1 MSTTSCKLKQNRFF
15 LSETTYIHNTYS
27 SVFTA
32 PPVLT
37 GDTSILKVAAQLGNE
52 SSFSVMI
59 YSTSPIRVEMHRP
72 HSDVTHVSESRAMTY
87 STNFTTTHVDLKV
100 FDKTLETDG
109 LQALIQFTVN
119 KMEGLGEYEL
129 LVNNSIGSATRTVH
143 IVAEGVYFELKCVV
157 RYLNRLVLKTYYTSY
172 LNMYM

>member
-1 MSTTSCKLKQNRFF
+1 MFI
-15 LSETTYIHNTYS
+15 SETTYFYNTYL

-59 YSTSPIRVEMHRP
+59 YSTSPVRVEMHRP
-72 HSDVTHVSESRAMTY
+72 IVNSSNESESRAMTY
-87 STNFTTTHVDLKV
+87 STNFTTTHVDLPV
-100 FDKTLETDG
+100 FGNTLETYG

-119 KMEGLGEYEL
+119 KTEGFGEYEL
-129 LVNNSIGSATRTVH
+129 LVNNIIGHANRTIH
-143 IVAEGVYFELKCVV
+143 IIAEGVLLDCDILLCTICMRVWTFKQSDCF
-157 RYLNRLVLKTYYTSY
+157 
-172 LNMYM
+172 